1 MSKRK
6 KAATYIL
13 DFLYVISHC
22 CLYVILAK
30 GLLLLMV
37 SFAMCQT
44 RDSRPLEKL
53 GQDIQGLSQKDV
65 IFINETLMLFT
76 LILVFFAYVFA
87 KKVYAAVFLSILLIC
102 IPCVRIFFPEM
113 FLWEIRNTSNI
124 LFILISI
131 QICLRVAISAFK
143 LPSKVYTYPGKMCE
157 VCRDAKRG
165 AFIDEKADKWCKE
178 LEQLLKEEEEKD
190 SGHVSS
196 RSIAKVKECMEE
208 LEQLTDYTT
217 FQPYIGKAV
226 CIKDGEK
233 QK

>member
-13 DFLYVISHC
+13 DFSYIISHC
-22 CLYVILAK
+22 FMCVILAK
-30 GLLLLMV
+30 GLLLLMI
-37 SFAMCQT
+37 SFAMYQT
-44 RDSRPLEKL
+44 SDSRPFEKL
-53 GQDIQGLSQKDV
+53 GQDIQGLLQKDI
-65 IFINETLMLFT
+65 IFINETLILFT

-87 KKVYAAVFLSILLIC
+87 KKVYAAVFSAILLIC

-113 FLWEIRNTSNI
+113 FLWEIRNTPTI
-124 LFILISI
+124 LFILLLI
-131 QICLRVAISAFK
+131 QICLRTAISAFK
-143 LPSKVYTYPGKMCE
+143 LPSKVYTYPERMCE

-178 LEQLLKEEEEKD
+178 LELFLEETEFGHD
-190 SGHVSS
+190 SSQS
-196 RSIAKVKECMEE
+196 TAKVKECLEE
-208 LEQLTDYTT
+208 MKHLTDNTA

-226 CIKDGEK
+226 CIKDGGK